1 MPIIVQEGGDILLKN
16 LYLRLMFLVLFIG
29 CLFCILTYCDI
40 DLFGGSSS
48 RNGEFSPI
56 ETTKYTH
63 KGTKSSPLSISSSD
77 TELYTEMLKSIHNG
91 ERDFYISMDGNSIKV
106 YQKRLSEILSFYMT
120 ANQSI
125 YPTLVG
131 VCSYQYES
139 LDGNS
144 VQLTLSD
151 ISGSGDS
158 AKNGYKRYQK
168 LRNYVSKDIDSLYA
182 DGILKKSMSDKEKS
196 MVISKYIAQ
205 NVQYDKKVAA
215 NARGPFSY
223 NSTAGSKVHN
233 PLGFYEG
240 WDLVCDGY
248 AALYNVFMWEL
259 GIESYIVTSSN
270 HAWNLAYLDGKWYH
284 TDVTYSDPVTYDRN
298 GKIGATL
305 EFQEEYI
312 NLTYTQIK
320 GIDSDHTLS
329 KHSKHFINTYL
340 GLNY

>member
-1 MPIIVQEGGDILLKN
+1 MSKN
-16 LYLRLMFLVLFIG
+16 FYFRCMILVLLLTIG
-29 CLFCILTYCDI
+29 YIVWSA
-40 DLFGGSSS
+40 GGIPIFSG
-48 RNGEFSPI
+48 NNNIVMGDGFSPLYDK
-56 ETTKYTH
+56 TYTH
-63 KGTKSSPLSISSSD
+63 KGTKSNPLSLYASD
-77 TELYTEMLKSIHNG
+77 NEIYTEMLKSIHNG
-91 ERDFYISMDGNSIKV
+91 ERDFYFTASGSGSGAIKE
-106 YQKRLSEILSFYMT
+106 RLNEIQMYYLT
-120 ANQSI
+120 ASQSI
-125 YPTLVG
+125 YPTLTS
-131 VCSYQYES
+131 VCQYRYQS
-139 LDGNS
+139 LGDTI
-144 VQLTLSD
+144 LFTLSD

-158 AKNGYKRYQK
+158 AKNGHKEYKE
-168 LRNYVSKDIDSLYA
+168 LVGYVSKDIDKLYSN
-182 DGILKKSMSDKEKS
+182 GTLKKTMSDKEKS
-196 MVISKYIAQ
+196 MAVSKYIAQ

-215 NARGPFSY
+215 NSRGPFSY

-233 PLGFYEG
+233 PLGFYKG
-240 WDLVCDGY
+240 WDIVCDGY

-329 KHSKHFINTYL
+329 KHSKHFINTFL